1 MTRSISAL
9 MKVSKSSSTSQWR
22 ASKPLQRVFSLGEML
37 LLHFD
42 HLHDFSQCR
51 RVRLITA
58 RKRRATAVEP
68 HFDDD
73 DAALPAR
80 GRNSRKSRSLPSS

>member
-9 MKVSKSSSTSQWR
+9 MKVCKSSSTSQWR
-22 ASKPLQRVFSLGEML
+22 ASRPLQRAFAVGEML
-37 LLHFD
+37 LLDFD

-51 RVRLITA
+51 RVRLIPA
-58 RKRRATAVEP
+58 RKRRVTAVEP
-68 HFDDD
+68 HFDNNG
-73 DAALPAR
+73 AALPAR